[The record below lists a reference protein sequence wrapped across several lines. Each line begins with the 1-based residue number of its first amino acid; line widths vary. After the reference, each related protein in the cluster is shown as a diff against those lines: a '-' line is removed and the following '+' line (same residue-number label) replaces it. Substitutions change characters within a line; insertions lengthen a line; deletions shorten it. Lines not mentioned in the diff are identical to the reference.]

1 MNLRNMNIAPRALLG
16 FSLIGTLML
25 ILGIYA
31 LVQMNKIHQVGQSI
45 ATSDM
50 PSLVG
55 LNNFSYFNKTFKEHT
70 QKSPSQYRKEFSNIL
85 A

>member
-55 LNNFSYFNKTFKEHT
+55 LNNFS
-70 QKSPSQYRKEFSNIL
+70 
-85 A
+85 